1 MTEPNHWQPR
11 PPTSKKTKSYSSPI
25 RIELPSVFGMKT
37 VNSYLYLEPEP
48 TLIDC
53 GENTMVSWNT
63 LQAGLAEHQL
73 EVADIQK
80 IIITHAHV
88 DHIGMAG
95 KISEYSGAT
104 VWISEYLREWVIHSE
119 EMQKVRFD
127 TIIGTL
133 EERGNS
139 PLIERFRNY
148 FNQFDSIWSVI
159 PSNKI
164 AVFPM
169 EGELEFGGQ
178 TWQIIYAP
186 GHCINQTCFY
196 QAESKQLFSADMLLR
211 ITPTPVIDIG
221 LERPYKRHK
230 SIFQLLESYQ
240 KFAVMDIEV
249 VYPGHYEIFYETE
262 KLIERQLRRIEERK
276 LECLKWIQEGVSD
289 FFVLLLKLY
298 GRQISMPATA
308 MLVGYLDLL
317 EAENRIVV
325 LKTDNGL
332 RYYAV

>member
-1 MTEPNHWQPR
+1 MTEPNGSQPKYSAIEKR
-11 PPTSKKTKSYSSPI
+11 KNFPPPI
-25 RIELPSVFGMKT
+25 RIELPSIFGMKT

-53 GENTMVSWNT
+53 GENTDISWNT
-63 LQAGLAEHQL
+63 LQAELAKHQL
-73 EVADIQK
+73 KVADIRK

-95 KISEYSGAT
+95 KICAHSGAT
-104 VWISEYLREWVIHSE
+104 VWISEYLCEWVINSE
-119 EMQKVRFD
+119 KMQKIRFD

-139 PLIERFRNY
+139 PIIELFKNY

-178 TWQIIYAP
+178 VWQIVYAP

-240 KFAVMDIEV
+240 KFAAMDISV
-249 VYPGHYEIFYETE
+249 VYPGHYEIFYETKE
-262 KLIERQLRRIEERK
+262 LIQRQLARIKDRK
-276 LECLKWIQEGVSD
+276 LECLKWVEDGVSD
-289 FFVLLLKLY
+289 FFVLLAKLY
-298 GRQISMPATA
+298 GRQISMPAIA

-317 EAENRIVV
+317 EAESRIFV